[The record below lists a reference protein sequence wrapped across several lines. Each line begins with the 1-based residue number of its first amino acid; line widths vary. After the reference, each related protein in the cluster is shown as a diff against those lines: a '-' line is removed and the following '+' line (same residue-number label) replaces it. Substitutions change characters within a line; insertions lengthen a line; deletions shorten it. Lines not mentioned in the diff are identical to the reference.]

1 MSNITPLH
9 KLSQEHIRL
18 VSDILDA
25 YEAAWTEYNKAPDLS
40 SYVIGVPEVAQPTLV
55 YELASR
61 ATIESRARNLAT
73 DFGGRRKLPIPL
85 HTALALGSLDA
96 GRQLML
102 SATLREHGH
111 EMSLAE
117 NTE

>member
-9 KLSQEHIRL
+9 ELSQEHIQL

-40 SYVIGVPEVAQPTLV
+40 SYVIGIPEVAQPTLV

-61 ATIESRARNLAT
+61 ATIESRARNLAP

-85 HTALALGSLDA
+85 HTALTLGSLDA
-96 GRQLML
+96 GRQLLL

-111 EMSLAE
+111 EMSFAE
-117 NTE
+117 NPE